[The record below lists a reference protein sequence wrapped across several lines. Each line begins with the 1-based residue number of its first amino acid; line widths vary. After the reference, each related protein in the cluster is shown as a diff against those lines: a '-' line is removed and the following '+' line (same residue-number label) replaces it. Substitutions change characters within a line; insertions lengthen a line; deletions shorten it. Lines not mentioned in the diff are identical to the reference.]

1 MANAAASLGTSTVAP
16 ELKTLTAEFQA
27 EAMEVFSYIT
37 GQTGGP
43 GPTDFIPA
51 DKLPIA
57 LQALG
62 LDYKFADCAAY
73 VAGLAVTRYDF
84 DAFQRIVVICQ
95 RDPEWAVDDIQDAHE
110 VFDRNVDGIA
120 DAYEYKRVF
129 TKLMEALTDKEIEDQ
144 MMELKGGRKGNDPK
158 FIAMLSVDDFA
169 ALIKHTNGRDYQF
182 DD

>member
-1 MANAAASLGTSTVAP
+1 MATAAATATPAVGN

-37 GQTGGP
+37 GQTGAP

-62 LDYKFADCAAY
+62 LDHKFADCEAY
-73 VAGLAVTRYDF
+73 VTGLGASKYDF
-84 DAFQRIVVICQ
+84 DTFQRIVVVCQ
-95 RDPEWAVDDIQDAHE
+95 RDPEWAIDDIQDAHE

-144 MMELKGGRKGNDPK
+144 IMELKGGRKGNDPK
-158 FIAMLSVDDFA
+158 FVAMLSVEDFA
-169 ALIKHTNGRDYQF
+169 ALVKHTNGRDYQF